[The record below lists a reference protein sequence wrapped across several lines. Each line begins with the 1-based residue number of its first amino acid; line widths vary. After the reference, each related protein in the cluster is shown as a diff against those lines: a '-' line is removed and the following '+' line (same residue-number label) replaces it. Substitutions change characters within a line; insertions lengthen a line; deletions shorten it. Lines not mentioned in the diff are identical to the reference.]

1 MLYRLGSEQEGIDR
15 LAVKSFEALL
25 ELSRSLSSASA
36 QPTADQVSP
45 EVRHLN
51 SHRSKHHL
59 RSITIVG
66 CAPAHINIY
75 DQRAVTTSSQ
85 FKLLSPPHRWNR
97 LANRYLMYTSCS
109 AKQSKLYHRPQAHH
123 GHNRS
128 KLRIE

>member
-51 SHRSKHHL
+51 
-59 RSITIVG
+59 
-66 CAPAHINIY
+66 
-75 DQRAVTTSSQ
+75 
-85 FKLLSPPHRWNR
+85 
-97 LANRYLMYTSCS
+97 
-109 AKQSKLYHRPQAHH
+109 
-123 GHNRS
+123 
-128 KLRIE
+128 